1 MDADRFAEAVREL
14 RRAADGRTV
23 SPTWGGIALVGR
35 DAADLERL
43 RLERSARG
51 LSLDVWQGDGPAFR
65 AFADRLRE
73 MDCSWIVVLPVGG
86 ADRIEV
92 VAEALA
98 R

>member
-1 MDADRFAEAVREL
+1 MAQ
-14 RRAADGRTV
+14 GRTV

-43 RLERSARG
+43 RAERRARG
-51 LSLDVWQGDGPAFR
+51 LSMDVWQGDGPAFR
-65 AFADRLRE
+65 AFADRLRD
-73 MDCSWIVVLPVGG
+73 MDCSWMVVLPVGG

-92 VAEALA
+92 VAEALE